1 MFKPTSDQRSL
12 LENEFLL
19 PPEKAARLKKSWA
32 EPFRNRV
39 LPLID
44 EEVFRDCFDEATG
57 RPNKSIRLL
66 VGVHLLQHW
75 HDLTDQEV
83 LDQLEFNLQWHHA
96 LGVEAG
102 TAHVC
107 QKTLHNFRVKLLES
121 ETAREAVQDVTRK
134 LAEADGLNLGLQR
147 LDSTHVLSDI
157 AVLTRLGLF
166 VETVTNFLRV
176 LRKGVPA
183 AFASLHAEY
192 SRRYLD
198 REGYFSDAKREQAQR
213 RLPVV
218 AQDVYALVR
227 AFSDVEAVKEL
238 PAFRLLQRLFDE
250 QCEVVPE
257 ERGDDDNDGEGPAG
271 GGNASRV
278 KLREP
283 KTIGGDSL
291 QSPYDPDATYGHKGK
306 GYEVQLAETCDENN
320 PYQVITGVSVNGA
333 HESDQKALMPML
345 DQLDEAGMLPQA
357 LLADTGYGSGANIV
371 ESAKRGVTLLAPV
384 QDPDAPDR
392 PEPFF
397 APVSGMV
404 LPAAA
409 PEPDGADPG
418 ATDLAQ
424 SLSDSSAPGS
434 AEPRAATSAEA
445 APSAGSLSE
454 APEPGP
460 GETPDTAAA
469 CPTEA
474 ARRAGSPSD
483 LPEAGP
489 DEAPAAPPLRAVVP
503 LAGSLRFGGQTLGLA
518 LFKFDPAFQQILSC
532 PAGKVP
538 VDQCLAGGQL
548 IARFSSRDCAGC
560 PLASACPSRL
570 LTSGDRQLRRAPET
584 IATEVRQHEQQQP
597 EFKEQYRKRSGIES
611 TNAEGKGP
619 HGLDDLRVRGKPKV
633 DLLARLKALAINV
646 KRSVN
651 YHVSRIAAETAAP
664 SPCLV

>member
-12 LENEFLL
+12 LECEFLV
-19 PPEKAARLKKSWA
+19 PPAKAERLRKSWA

-96 LGVEAG
+96 LGVEPG
-102 TAHVC
+102 TAYVC

-147 LDSTHVLSDI
+147 LDSTHVLSNI

-176 LRKGVPA
+176 LRKEVPA
-183 AFASLHAEY
+183 ALASLHAEY
-192 SRRYLD
+192 GRRYLD
-198 REGYFSDAKREQAQR
+198 REGYFGDAKREQAQR

-238 PAFRLLQRLFDE
+238 PAFRLLQRLFNE
-250 QCEVVPE
+250 QCEVVQE
-257 ERGDDDNDGEGPAG
+257 ERGDDDIDGGNGGEGPAG
-271 GGNASRV
+271 GGNAGRV

-283 KTIGGDSL
+283 KTIASDSL

-333 HESDQKALMPML
+333 HESDQKALLPMV
-345 DQLDEAGMLPQA
+345 DQLAAAQMLPEE

-392 PEPFF
+392 PEPFT
-397 APVSGMV
+397 APVSEMV
-404 LPAAA
+404 SLAAA
-409 PEPDGADPG
+409 PEPDGA
-418 ATDLAQ
+418 
-424 SLSDSSAPGS
+424 
-434 AEPRAATSAEA
+434 
-445 APSAGSLSE
+445 
-454 APEPGP
+454 APEA
-460 GETPDTAAA
+460 GELA
-469 CPTEA
+469 E
-474 ARRAGSPSD
+474 SPSD
-483 LPEAGP
+483 PPEAGP
-489 DEAPAAPPLRAVVP
+489 DETGPAASAETAPSAGSPSDSQSSSPAARSIRTVVP
-503 LAGSLRFGGQTLGLA
+503 LAASLRVGAGQTLGLA
-518 LFKFDPAFQQILSC
+518 SFKFDPGFRQVLAC
-532 PAGKVP
+532 PAGKAP
-538 VDQCLAGGQL
+538 VDQYVAGGQ
-548 IARFSSRDCAGC
+548 IVARFSSQGCSAC
-560 PLASACPSRL
+560 PLAATCPSRL
-570 LTSGDRQLRRAPET
+570 LASGDRQLRRAPET
-584 IATEVRQHEQQQP
+584 IATEVRQYQQQQP

-611 TNAEGKGP
+611 TNAEAKGP
-619 HGLDDLRVRGKPKV
+619 HGLDELRVRGKPKV
-633 DLLARLKALAINV
+633 DLLAMLKALAINV
-646 KRSVN
+646 KRAVE
-651 YHVSRIAAETAAP
+651 YHVARFATVEMM
-664 SPCLV
+664 PCPTLA